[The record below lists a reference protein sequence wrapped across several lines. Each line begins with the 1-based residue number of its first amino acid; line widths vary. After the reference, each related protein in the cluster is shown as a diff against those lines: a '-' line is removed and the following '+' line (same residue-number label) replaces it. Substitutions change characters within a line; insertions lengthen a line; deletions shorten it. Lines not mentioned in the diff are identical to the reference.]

1 MILLDVQIMAVNKT
15 FDFELEEEMT
25 AGELVKKIIRIVA
38 EQEKLSLDVNEKRYL
53 YAFNKE
59 QILDEQLSLKA
70 QGVMGGEKL
79 ILI

>member
-59 QILDEQLSLKA
+59 QILDEQLSLKV